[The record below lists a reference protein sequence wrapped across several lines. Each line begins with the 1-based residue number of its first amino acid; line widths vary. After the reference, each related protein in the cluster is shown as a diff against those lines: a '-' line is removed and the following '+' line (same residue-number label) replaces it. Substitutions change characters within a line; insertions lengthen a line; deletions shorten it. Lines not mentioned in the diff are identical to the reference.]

1 MEEERVE
8 SVYDSGYGNPCRYL
22 QQVLNGFLRCL
33 GLERS
38 VGGGGGGGNKEEG
51 GGAGGDGGGE
61 MDDPLT
67 TPISDDSSS
76 IDPVDEPASTT
87 VSQLSVMTLLHSL
100 YNNYFFSTY
109 YSFNTIF
116 FCNIDVIIG

>member
-22 QQVLNGFLRCL
+22 QQVLNGFFRCL

-38 VGGGGGGGNKEEG
+38 VGGGGGGGSKEEG

-67 TPISDDSSS
+67 TPISDDSST
-76 IDPVDEPASTT
+76 IDPVDEPASATRLAAGRPPSRGPISSGGSGQT
-87 VSQLSVMTLLHSL
+87 
-100 YNNYFFSTY
+100 N
-109 YSFNTIF
+109 
-116 FCNIDVIIG
+116 